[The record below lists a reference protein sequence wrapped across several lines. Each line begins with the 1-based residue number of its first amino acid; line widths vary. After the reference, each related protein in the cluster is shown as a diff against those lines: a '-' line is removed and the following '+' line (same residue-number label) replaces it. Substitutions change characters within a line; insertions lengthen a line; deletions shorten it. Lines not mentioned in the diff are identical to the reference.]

1 MIRVF
6 GMSGFLSGV
15 GGAFLL
21 LAPAAFPDE
30 DGTRLLWDTGLL
42 AKRPAGKSAAA
53 RPPIKYRPVAAS
65 VREAK
70 PAVAATSPLRPEDAI
85 LGITFW
91 RLRPSIPG
99 DDPNARLLV
108 LEDGATGE
116 IQFTPERIEA
126 DAPLTNGDRVR
137 LTIEV
142 PRGGYLYV
150 LDREQFS
157 DGTTG
162 PAYLIYPN
170 WQTRQGDN
178 AVAAGRLI
186 EIPDQRDRP
195 NHFRV
200 RRSRPDQSGEQLSVF
215 VTPKPL
221 DLKITRKPI
230 EISDAQVAE
239 WEQKFAVTG
248 ERFELEGGAG
258 QTYTAAEKQ
267 AGSDRS
273 ALLTREDAAPQTLY
287 RVQARAGEPM
297 LLRLPIRLKP

>member
-1 MIRVF
+1 MRRVF
-6 GMSGFLSGV
+6 GLSGLAGVVFLV
-15 GGAFLL
+15 GI
-21 LAPAAFPDE
+21 PALMVGE
-30 DGTRLLWDTGLL
+30 EEGTRLLWDTGLL
-42 AKRPAGKSAAA
+42 SKRPAGKNA
-53 RPPIKYRPVAAS
+53 RVAPIKYRPVAAS
-65 VREAK
+65 ITEAK
-70 PAVAATSPLRPEDAI
+70 PAVAQTAPLRAEDAI
-85 LGITFW
+85 LGVTFW

-108 LEDGATGE
+108 LEDGAAGE
-116 IQFTPERIEA
+116 IQFTPERMEA
-126 DAPLTNGDRVR
+126 DAPLNNGDRVR

-142 PRGGYLYV
+142 PRGGFLYV
-150 LDREQFS
+150 LDREQFA

-200 RRSRPDQSGEQLSVF
+200 RRSRTDQVGEQLSVF

-221 DLKITRKPI
+221 DLKITRKPL
-230 EISDAQVAE
+230 EVSESQVVD
-239 WEQKFAVTG
+239 WEKKYSVTG

-258 QTYTAAEKQ
+258 KTYTAAEKQ
-267 AGSDRS
+267 AGADRS

-287 RVQARAGEPM
+287 RVQAKAGEPL